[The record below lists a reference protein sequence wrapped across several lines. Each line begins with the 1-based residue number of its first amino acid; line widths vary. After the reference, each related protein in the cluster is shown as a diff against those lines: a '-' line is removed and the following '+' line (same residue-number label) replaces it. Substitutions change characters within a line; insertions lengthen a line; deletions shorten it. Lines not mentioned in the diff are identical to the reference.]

1 MRLFPSLF
9 VLGVG
14 LAAALS
20 AERADAAE
28 RTFTVEYKAAK
39 GCPSRE
45 TFVDEIKRRTAV
57 ARLAGPGEQPEV
69 SMRVKLD
76 VKRRKATGRLDMTI
90 GTTATQRDLEDPSC
104 AEVVSALALLAA
116 LAIDPL
122 AETAH
127 LPPLPLPPDPHVPGE
142 VGTRP
147 AIPEPKLLETD
158 PHYLGVTDAKVPRER
173 EGYLLVPAS
182 LPAFPYVPP
191 PPPRDRPFDVGPG
204 TAFSL
209 DVATA
214 PVPLAGV
221 SGFIGFRSLEDDLPW
236 SIRAE
241 VTYSVSAGLAS
252 IGPDEPSGAEAI
264 EGASF
269 RFLRGRLEG
278 CLPGWLPT
286 SWVRVWP
293 CGSLAG
299 GALWGQVRKSVPVP
313 KPDEANRFN
322 GLGDQTKQ
330 QFVGLSEGTS
340 PWFVGGLAGRLELAP
355 AEWFAFELRAGPDF
369 PLVRGS
375 FKDENGGE
383 IFTAPPITLS
393 LGIGASAAF

>member
-1 MRLFPSLF
+1 MRLFPSFF

-20 AERADAAE
+20 APRAEAAE

-39 GCPSRE
+39 GCPTRE
-45 TFVDEIKRRTAV
+45 TFIDEIKRRTSI

-76 VKRRKATGRLDMTI
+76 VKKRKATGRLDMTI

-158 PHYLGVTDAKVPRER
+158 PHYLGVASAKVPRQADDA
-173 EGYLLVPAS
+173 LLVPTA
-182 LPAFPYVPP
+182 LPAFPYVPAT
-191 PPPRDRPFDVGPG
+191 PPRDRPFDVGPG
-204 TAFSL
+204 TAFAL

-214 PVPLAGV
+214 PVPLVGI
-221 SGFIGFRSLEDDLPW
+221 SGFLGFRSLEGDLPW
-236 SIRAE
+236 SLRAE
-241 VTYSVSAGLAS
+241 LTYSISVTDA
-252 IGPDEPSGAEAI
+252 EPGADGDI
-264 EGASF
+264 EGDKPASF
-269 RFLRGRLEG
+269 RMLRGRIEG
-278 CLPGWLPT
+278 CLPGWLPVEA
-286 SWVRVWP
+286 VRVWP
-293 CGSLAG
+293 CGSVAG
-299 GALWGQVRKSVPVP
+299 GALWGEVKQSLLRAP
-313 KPDEANRFN
+313 RFIPA
-322 GLGDQTKQ
+322 
-330 QFVGLSEGTS
+330 VGRSEGAS
-340 PWFVGGLAGRLELAP
+340 PWFVGGLAGRLELVP
-355 AEWFAFELRAGPDF
+355 VEWLGFELFA
-369 PLVRGS
+369 
-375 FKDENGGE
+375 
-383 IFTAPPITLS
+383 A
-393 LGIGASAAF
+393 ASRTKTRTRSSPRRRSR